1 MAGDSPESR
10 ELASIQTAM
19 RDDRAAYFRNP
30 VMQARYSELI
40 TQQMPPEDRVDVGI
54 GLLTTEESSAGM
66 ATMGDPG
73 SELVEE
79 WQKSGGYQVNLQSVQ
94 TAVLTMLSD
103 FTSREQRAFME
114 RFDRLPN
121 KAIVEVYRALS
132 LGKPNYLEDAPA
144 AAVELFA
151 TTPEGSELVREW
163 GFRAPQKVAVI
174 KARFARATM
183 AMGSTKGDFLAWF
196 NGLESHEAKAVL
208 RVVAG

>member
-1 MAGDSPESR
+1 MAGDTPESR

-40 TQQMPPEDRVDVGI
+40 AQSLPPEDRADGGI
-54 GLLTTEESSAGM
+54 GLLTAEESSASM
-66 ATMGDPG
+66 ATMGEVG
-73 SELVEE
+73 EELVEE
-79 WQKSGGYQVNLQSVQ
+79 WQKSGGYQVNLSSVQ
-94 TAVLTMLSD
+94 TAVLNMVSD
-103 FTSREQRAFME
+103 LTAREQKTFME

-121 KAIVEVYRALS
+121 RAIVEVYRELT
-132 LGKPNYLEDAPA
+132 LGKPNYLQDAPA

-151 TTPEGSELVREW
+151 TTPEGSELVKEW
-163 GFRAPQKVAVI
+163 SFRAPQKVAVI